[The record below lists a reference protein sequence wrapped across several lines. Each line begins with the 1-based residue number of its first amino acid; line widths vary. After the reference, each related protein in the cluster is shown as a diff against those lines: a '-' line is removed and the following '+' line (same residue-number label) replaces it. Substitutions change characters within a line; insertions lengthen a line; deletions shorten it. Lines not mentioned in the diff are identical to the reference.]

1 MDISLQSDMESII
14 RTYHPIS
21 LDEMS
26 GIKLM
31 NRTDTKFVTTVDRL
45 KLLLMLAKDDYRIQ
59 DSDGVRNAHYYTA
72 YFDTPDNNMY
82 VVHQNGHAGRQKLR
96 IRSYVEAGLNFL
108 EVKTKNNHGRTRKKR
123 VDMVGFDPIN
133 PDHGIRFLRQDMQ
146 YRSYDEFLRKHLR
159 YDPAILSEQ
168 LENSFH
174 RVTLV
179 NKAKTERLTI
189 DTDLRFHNMVTGK
202 DADLTGLAII
212 ELKRDGLQPSPILGM
227 LRELRIKPSGFSKY
241 CMGSALTNPSL
252 KRNNF
257 KERLRM
263 VERMLSTV
271 QS

>member
-1 MDISLQSDMESII
+1 MDSVI
-14 RTYHPIS
+14 RTYDPIS

-45 KLLLMLAKDDYRIQ
+45 KLLLMLAHDDYRAQEI
-59 DSDGVRNAHYYTA
+59 DGKRIAAYYTA

-82 VVHQNGHAGRQKLR
+82 IIHQNGHVGRQKLR
-96 IRSYVEAGLNFL
+96 IRSYVDSHLNYL
-108 EVKTKNNHGRTRKKR
+108 EVKTKNNHGRTKKKR
-123 VDMVGFDPIN
+123 VDMVGFDPLH
-133 PDHGIRFLRQDMQ
+133 PDHDIRFMGQDKQFMA
-146 YRSYDEFLRKHLR
+146 YGEFLNKHLR
-159 YDPAILSEQ
+159 YDPALLSEH
-168 LENSFH
+168 LENHFY
-174 RVTLV
+174 RITLV

-189 DTDLRFHNMVTGK
+189 DTGLQFHNLKTGR

-241 CMGSALTNPSL
+241 CMGSALTNPDL

-263 VERMLSTV
+263 IERLLGAKEV
-271 QS
+271 RGKR